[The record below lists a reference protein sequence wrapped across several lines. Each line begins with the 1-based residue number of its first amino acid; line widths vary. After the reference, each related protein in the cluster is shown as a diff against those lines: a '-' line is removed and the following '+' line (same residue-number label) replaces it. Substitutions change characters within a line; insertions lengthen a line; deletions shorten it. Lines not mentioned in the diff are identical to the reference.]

1 MVTDQLTEFIQTDW
15 TNQGSLNQ
23 TLTLLCADRP
33 ANTLHVAVLI
43 CHVYVCFPI
52 FITIAYMLMRDFD
65 FVNDQITYLEYNI
78 STSGLKPVPAA
89 TGQKQDSLS
98 QGKHKIYVRVKCL
111 IFTEPEEQKQD
122 KH

>member
-1 MVTDQLTEFIQTDW
+1 
-15 TNQGSLNQ
+15 
-23 TLTLLCADRP
+23 
-33 ANTLHVAVLI
+33 
-43 CHVYVCFPI
+43 
-52 FITIAYMLMRDFD
+52 MLMRDFD

-98 QGKHKIYVRVKCL
+98 QGKHQIYVRENPLKCL

-122 KH
+122 KHWASYKKYIHTEVIYGNTGSHFGREISFSETFL